1 MQHINRKTVKSYFY
15 RNKGWFMALML
26 SDLFEA
32 LGLVVVSYFI
42 ACVFEA
48 IGTTDMNA
56 VFGLLPMGAFAL
68 IFFFGS
74 NLLQSFTRRK
84 FLRKIDTQIRTDVFS
99 NVIAQDYKKFGEKN
113 AGEYISVLNNDL
125 EKIEDE
131 YLIKMPYMLETS
143 IMSIVASVFLFVYSK
158 EMAFVIIFSAIF
170 LIAIPVC
177 FGNYVSNKNSC
188 FMDGLSRYNVRIK
201 DIFSGFEVIK
211 SFNAE
216 KQINNVHTKILNDME
231 EQKYHYRVA
240 NNMFYNVIQVS
251 TYLVIVLQYIAG
263 AYLITKGHVTLA
275 AAMGALN
282 LGNTVNNQFRE
293 AMSAI
298 VAVRGTKGIQ
308 EKINKMLEIEDGKRT
323 ESVFDKNLGD
333 IRIENL
339 SFSYDDSSK
348 VLEDVNFRFEQGKK
362 YAIVGGSGSGK
373 STLVKLLMQYY
384 DNYKGTIYCDM
395 ENITSVDRATLYSK
409 MAMIHQKVFLF
420 DDTIKNNITMFQEY
434 DSATLQDVIQK
445 SGLHRIVEERG
456 LDYQLGDGG
465 NKLSGGEQQRIAIA
479 RALLKR
485 TNVLILDEAT
495 ASLDNQVGTQIE
507 NTVLEQDNLTA
518 IVVTHKL
525 SETLLKKYDCIVVM
539 HKGRI
544 VECGNF
550 EELLERKDM
559 FYSLFMLR

>member
-1 MQHINRKTVKSYFY
+1 
-15 RNKGWFMALML
+15 
-26 SDLFEA
+26 
-32 LGLVVVSYFI
+32 
-42 ACVFEA
+42 
-48 IGTTDMNA
+48 
-56 VFGLLPMGAFAL
+56 
-68 IFFFGS
+68 
-74 NLLQSFTRRK
+74 
-84 FLRKIDTQIRTDVFS
+84 
-99 NVIAQDYKKFGEKN
+99 
-113 AGEYISVLNNDL
+113 
-125 EKIEDE
+125 
-131 YLIKMPYMLETS
+131 
-143 IMSIVASVFLFVYSK
+143 
-158 EMAFVIIFSAIF
+158 
-170 LIAIPVC
+170 
-177 FGNYVSNKNSC
+177 
-188 FMDGLSRYNVRIK
+188 
-201 DIFSGFEVIK
+201 
-211 SFNAE
+211 
-216 KQINNVHTKILNDME
+216 ME
-231 EQKYHYRVA
+231 EQKYYYRVA
-240 NNMFYNVIQVS
+240 NNMFFNVIEVS

-282 LGNTVNNQFRE
+282 LGNRVNNQFRE

-308 EKINKMLEIEDGKRT
+308 EKINKMLATGDGKRT
-323 ESVFDKNLGD
+323 ETVFDKNLGD
-333 IRIENL
+333 IRVENI
-339 SFSYDDSSK
+339 SFSYDNSSK

-384 DNYKGTIYCDM
+384 DNYEGAIYCDT
-395 ENITSVDRATLYSK
+395 ENITSVDRSILYSK

-445 SGLHRIVEERG
+445 SGLNCIVEERG

-525 SETLLKKYDCIVVM
+525 LETLLKKYDCIVVM

-544 VECGNF
+544 VESGTF
-550 EELLERKDM
+550 KELLERKDM